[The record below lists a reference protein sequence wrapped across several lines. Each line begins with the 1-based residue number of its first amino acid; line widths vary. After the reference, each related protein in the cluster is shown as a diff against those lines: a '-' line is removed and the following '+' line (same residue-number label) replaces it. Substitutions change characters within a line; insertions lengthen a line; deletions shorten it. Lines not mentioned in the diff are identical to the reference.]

1 MTRRQLRE
9 SIFKLLFRIEFV
21 SREECMEQQEIQME
35 ELTQMNREEE
45 DMLPEANEKEAAQMQ
60 EKLEDIFSHLDEI
73 DTIIAAHSEGW
84 NLNRI
89 GKAELSIL
97 RLAVYEM
104 KWDDTIPEK
113 VAINEAVELAKTY
126 CSEEAKGFV
135 NAILG
140 KMASG
145 QD

>member
-21 SREECMEQQEIQME
+21 SREECMEQQELQME
-35 ELTQMNREEE
+35 ELMELNQQEE
-45 DMLPEANEKEAAQMQ
+45 DMLPAATQDEQTEIQ
-60 EKLEDIFSHLDEI
+60 EKLEAVFSHLDEV
-73 DTIIAAHSEGW
+73 DQIIAAHSEGW

-104 KWDDTIPEK
+104 KYDDTIPEK
-113 VAINEAVELAKTY
+113 VAINEAVELSKIY

-135 NAILG
+135 NAVLG

-145 QD
+145 QE

>member
-21 SREECMEQQEIQME
+21 SREECMEQQEIQLE

-60 EKLEDIFSHLDEI
+60 ERLEDIFSHLDEI

-104 KWDDTIPEK
+104 KWDDTIPER
-113 VAINEAVELAKTY
+113 
-126 CSEEAKGFV
+126 
-135 NAILG
+135 
-140 KMASG
+140 
-145 QD
+145 

>member
-1 MTRRQLRE
+1 MYGAAGDSAGRADTDEPGRGRHAAGSKRE
-9 SIFKLLFRIEFV
+9 RGCTDAGE
-21 SREECMEQQEIQME
+21 
-35 ELTQMNREEE
+35 TG
-45 DMLPEANEKEAAQMQ
+45 
-60 EKLEDIFSHLDEI
+60 DIFSHLDEI

>member
-1 MTRRQLRE
+1 
-9 SIFKLLFRIEFV
+9 
-21 SREECMEQQEIQME
+21 
-35 ELTQMNREEE
+35 
-45 DMLPEANEKEAAQMQ
+45 MLPEANKKEAAQMQ
-60 EKLEDIFSHLDEI
+60 EKLEAVFSHLDEI

-113 VAINEAVELAKTY
+113 VAINEAVELTKTY
-126 CSEEAKGFV
+126 CSEDAKGFV
-135 NAILG
+135 NAVLG